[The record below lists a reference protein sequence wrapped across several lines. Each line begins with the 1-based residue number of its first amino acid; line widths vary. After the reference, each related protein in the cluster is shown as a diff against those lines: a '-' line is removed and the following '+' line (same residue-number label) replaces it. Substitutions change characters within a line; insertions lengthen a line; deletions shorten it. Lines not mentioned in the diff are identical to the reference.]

1 MDLIGQRDGGQGNG
15 EQPDAAA
22 RDGHDRDGAPA
33 ARAGATIL
41 AFPAHR
47 VKAQPG
53 GGSAG
58 KDGAGRGGAS
68 GAALESGTLS
78 LPFPLR
84 QATLFEFPVR
94 PDAGDVTARM
104 TAALI
109 AMALENTPRKTPTPS
124 TLAVLGGIAG
134 FAAQQ
139 SLMLRGNPYWGQPM
153 RAAHLDRMLIS
164 DKSEHAS
171 LWLRVREMALSMG
184 QTRLPDPGRLLV
196 ATQKCVGTNQL
207 GVITLPPQH
216 RLTEQPQT
224 GVTRLWA
231 RVRSALDDQKV
242 EPYLWPGIAA
252 RAAAEQLALSG
263 GKVPIH
269 VAVRITMQAALGMA
283 LIEPKQIPGAALRSA

>member
-1 MDLIGQRDGGQGNG
+1 MDLIGQRDGGHIDARPGDGNG
-15 EQPDAAA
+15 GGDDCDAA
-22 RDGHDRDGAPA
+22 PA
-33 ARAGATIL
+33 QQSGATIL
-41 AFPAHR
+41 AFPVHR
-47 VKAQPG
+47 VKAAAATAVAGEGTPG
-53 GGSAG
+53 SQ
-58 KDGAGRGGAS
+58 
-68 GAALESGTLS
+68 AAHGTTNG
-78 LPFPLR
+78 PLR

-94 PDAGDVTARM
+94 PDSADVTARL
-104 TAALI
+104 TAALL
-109 AMALENTPRKTPTPS
+109 AMALENTPRKLPTPS
-124 TLAVLGGIAG
+124 SLAVLGGIAG

-231 RVRSALDDQKV
+231 RVRSAFDDHAV

-263 GKVPIH
+263 GKVPMH
-269 VAVRITMQAALGMA
+269 VAVRITMQSALGMA